1 MLSTRINSGAQKGKI
16 LVLPPQTVTRAVTA
30 KVRASIFNKLEVDGV
45 RVLDLYAGGGT
56 LGFEA
61 LSCGASSVTFVDRA
75 DKSIEVLKKNAQSLG
90 LTSKVSIK
98 KSDVL
103 KYCYNVGLKYDIVFL
118 DPPYRQFNNTLVK
131 TASNLVQLGGILVV
145 SCSSRSNVESP
156 EGTSQLSQKIY
167 GDTKI
172 VYIQKN

>member
-30 KVRASIFNKLEVDGV
+30 KVRASIFNKLDVDGV

-90 LTSKVSIK
+90 LTAKASIK

-103 KYCYNVGLKYDIVFL
+103 KYCHNLGLKYDIVFL

-145 SCSSRSNVESP
+145 SCSSKSVLSP
-156 EGTSQLSQKIY
+156 SDALELIDEKTY

-172 VYIQKN
+172 AYLKKV

>member
-1 MLSTRINSGAQKGKI
+1 MLSTRINSGTHKGKI

-75 DKSIEVLKKNAQSLG
+75 DKSIEALKKNAQSLG

-103 KYCYNVGLKYDIVFL
+103 KYCHNLGLKYDIVFL

-145 SCSSRSNVESP
+145 SCSSKSVLSP
-156 EGTSQLSQKIY
+156 SDELELIAEKTY

-172 VYIQKN
+172 AYLKKV